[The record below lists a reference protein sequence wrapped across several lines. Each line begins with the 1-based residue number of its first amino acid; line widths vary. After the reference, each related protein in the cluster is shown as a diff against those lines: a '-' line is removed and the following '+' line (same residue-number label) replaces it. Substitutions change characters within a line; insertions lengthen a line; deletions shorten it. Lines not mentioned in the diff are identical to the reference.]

1 MEYWYRCPVC
11 GHKQTHS
18 HSIKVDPEIR
28 CDRRAGGARCGAVMK
43 RVITGGSTVIF
54 PMSTRSYIK

>member
-1 MEYWYRCPVC
+1 VSTDVTYQYRCPKC
-11 GHKQTHS
+11 
-18 HSIKVDPEIR
+18 
-28 CDRRAGGARCGAVMK
+28 RRVEEYEHGMKEEPDIYCKRCGQTMT